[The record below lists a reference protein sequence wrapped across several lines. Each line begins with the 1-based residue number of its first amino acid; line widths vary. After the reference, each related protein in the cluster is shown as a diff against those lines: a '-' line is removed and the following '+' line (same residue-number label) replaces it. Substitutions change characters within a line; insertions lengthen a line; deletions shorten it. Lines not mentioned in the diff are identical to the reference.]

1 MWLAP
6 GVVDACLIPEVPFV
20 LHGEKGLFKYIEGVL
35 QARGH
40 AVICIAEG
48 AGQARPLRSLRCANA
63 LCCGAASCLC
73 DAHARPWNRMPQARS
88 RVFSHML

>member
-1 MWLAP
+1 M
-6 GVVDACLIPEVPFV
+6 

-48 AGQARPLRSLRCANA
+48 AGQARPLCSSCGVHTPCAA
-63 LCCGAASCLC
+63 CAASILC
-73 DAHARPWNRMPQARS
+73 GAHARP
-88 RVFSHML
+88 

>member
-1 MWLAP
+1 M
-6 GVVDACLIPEVPFV
+6 

-48 AGQARPLRSLRCANA
+48 AGQARPPSSSRCADALRC
-63 LCCGAASCLC
+63 LCSSVPVRFSCTNLEYRRHRHDASEKSSE
-73 DAHARPWNRMPQARS
+73 PN
-88 RVFSHML
+88 VF